1 MTDTRTCVVS
11 ETGRRDVNQDRACVE
26 PTVVAGEPG
35 VVIAVADGM
44 GGMRSGDK
52 AAEIAIATVREYA
65 TRGFADVPVATNGTP
80 HALWQMFQDA
90 NARVWQWAQGHGC
103 AGETGTTLVCCLV
116 FGSRFVVAHTGDSR
130 CYYVNDHEVRLL
142 TEDHT
147 RVQDLLR
154 RNLMTPEAAR
164 RSPFRNELIHSL
176 GEPVNVQVDVMPDP
190 ARLGVIDEPCVLLV
204 TSDGVHG
211 HVTDEDIQRA
221 LRSTPTVAEAG
232 GRLVATAL
240 AHGST
245 DNATVAAIECGQLRS
260 RLVASAHTVKMTA
273 PVSPVTV
280 KLRPV
285 AATATRPR
293 PRRTRRIVAASVA
306 ALLVIGG
313 LGLAAT
319 SRGRALVR
327 GWVPDAVAG
336 WGASAQAL
344 ETPPVAAPRTPR
356 DAPAPSDAREVESRP
371 STANA
376 ATALAQPGSDV
387 RADADANRTPVLEAP
402 AIPSSDSGNEAA
414 TPPATVAVPPAAG
427 EPASWE
433 ADVTAAM
440 SKGRVAVKWT
450 QSPGSTGYWLEIA
463 RRREDVGACGELP
476 RGRTAP
482 PLRTNAFTQASF
494 VWTPTVEGGIYLRV
508 VSQSV
513 TARQCSPWV
522 SLIVPRVAGR

>member
-11 ETGRRDVNQDRACVE
+11 ETGRRDINQDRACVE

-221 LRSTPTVAEAG
+221 LRSTSTVAEAG

-280 KLRPV
+280 KLRPA
-285 AATATRPR
+285 AATAIRPGR
-293 PRRTRRIVAASVA
+293 MRRIVAVSMA
-306 ALLVIGG
+306 AVMVIGA

-319 SRGRALVR
+319 SRGRAVVR

-336 WGASAQAL
+336 WGASALAI
-344 ETPPVAAPRTPR
+344 ETPPAPAPRAPG
-356 DAPAPSDAREVESRP
+356 DAPAPTDAREVVFIVW
-371 STANA
+371 
-376 ATALAQPGSDV
+376 L
-387 RADADANRTPVLEAP
+387 DAN
-402 AIPSSDSGNEAA
+402 
-414 TPPATVAVPPAAG
+414 
-427 EPASWE
+427 
-433 ADVTAAM
+433 
-440 SKGRVAVKWT
+440 
-450 QSPGSTGYWLEIA
+450 
-463 RRREDVGACGELP
+463 
-476 RGRTAP
+476 
-482 PLRTNAFTQASF
+482 
-494 VWTPTVEGGIYLRV
+494 
-508 VSQSV
+508 
-513 TARQCSPWV
+513 
-522 SLIVPRVAGR
+522 

>member
-44 GGMRSGDK
+44 GGMRAGDK

-90 NARVWQWAQGHGC
+90 NARVWQWAQGNGC

-280 KLRPV
+280 KLRPA
-285 AATATRPR
+285 AATAIR
-293 PRRTRRIVAASVA
+293 PRRTRRIAAVAVA
-306 ALLVIGG
+306 ALLGIGG
-313 LGLAAT
+313 LGLAST

-336 WGASAQAL
+336 WGASALAI
-344 ETPPVAAPRTPR
+344 ETPPVAAPRTPG
-356 DAPAPSDAREVESRP
+356 DASAETAAREVVSVRT
-371 STANA
+371 TADA
-376 ATALAQPGSDV
+376 GTAPAQPGSAIQ
-387 RADADANRTPVLEAP
+387 ADADASRTSDLDAP
-402 AIPSSDSGNEAA
+402 AIPSSDTGNDAA

-433 ADVTAAM
+433 ADVTAVM
-440 SKGRVAVKWT
+440 SKGRVAVTWMPA
-450 QSPGSTGYWLEIA
+450 PGSKGYWLEIA

-476 RGRTAP
+476 KGRNAP
-482 PLRTNAFTQASF
+482 PLRTNAFAQASF

-508 VSQSV
+508 VSQSGR
-513 TARQCSPWV
+513 ARQCSPWV
-522 SLIVPRVAGR
+522 SLIVPREADR